1 IYVIGFILVV
11 LFVVSKFADLEVR
24 THQLDSVI
32 DKKQGISETQFLEK
46 LRQKQ
51 DNTLFLIG
59 SHGGG
64 LKANVWT
71 LNVLNKI
78 QEQTK
83 GKLLDQTIAMSGAS
97 GGSLG
102 LALYTGLYRAHG
114 KDTDSIQMRINKLAK
129 GNYTALDLTLTF
141 GLDTY
146 RKLWP
151 LSSEMVLRDRPYY
164 AMVRYQNYIDR
175 EQGKTLSQLSF
186 RDYWKEAYEKKSSR
200 DTTGY
205 FPSLIMNTA
214 ATNGSRGILW
224 SVAQKD
230 FTNIFPFSQ
239 NLADLPNDRTL
250 PFYQAV
256 STTNRFPFLSPAAK
270 IPGHG
275 HYIDAGAIDNSGL
288 LSLLDLHNHLRRCDT
303 TILANKQVAYIEIVN
318 GKSPYTEF
326 VLTNFKKEM
335 GNPHIFID
343 EFETDNII
351 ADLKTGFN
359 LDKIPNYLSNFLSLW
374 QKTEKGK
381 I

>member
-1 IYVIGFILVV
+1 
-11 LFVVSKFADLEVR
+11 
-24 THQLDSVI
+24 
-32 DKKQGISETQFLEK
+32 
-46 LRQKQ
+46 
-51 DNTLFLIG
+51 
-59 SHGGG
+59 
-64 LKANVWT
+64 
-71 LNVLNKI
+71 
-78 QEQTK
+78 
-83 GKLLDQTIAMSGAS
+83 
-97 GGSLG
+97 
-102 LALYTGLYRAHG
+102 
-114 KDTDSIQMRINKLAK
+114 
-129 GNYTALDLTLTF
+129 
-141 GLDTY
+141 
-146 RKLWP
+146 KLWP

-381 I
+381 IRYFRIFMPHKITVKDVESYLNGEIMDPRTKKQLSHYLATENNKILALTDSGDNPFVKPWKYYEPTLSRHLGKSSLNYMTKILEHPLLKKQFAEITKIINSQKIKTNENLEISL